1 MITLLDYGMG
11 NLRSVEKALVHVGAE
26 VRVSSSPAEVERAE
40 SLIVPGVGA
49 FGQAMEHLASTGLD
63 RAIVG
68 AVERGARYL
77 GICLG
82 MQLLFESSEE
92 HGSHRGLGLLPG
104 RVVRLPGTLKVPE
117 VGWNQ
122 VTPVREDPLFAGIP
136 DTQFFYFDQSFYCA
150 PSEPSDLLAET
161 EYGLRY
167 ASAVRRGRLSA
178 VQFHPEKSQQHG
190 LRLLRNFAGSA

>member
-1 MITLLDYGMG
+1 VITLLDYGMG

-26 VRVSSSPAEVERAE
+26 VRVTSRPAEVEGAE
-40 SLIVPGVGA
+40 RLVVPGVGA
-49 FGQAMEHLASTGLD
+49 FGQAMDHLRASGLD
-63 RAIVG
+63 RAILA
-68 AVERGARYL
+68 AVARGAGYF

-82 MQLLFESSEE
+82 MQLLFETSEE

-104 RVVRLPGTLKVPE
+104 RVLRLPERVKVPE

-122 VTPVREDPLFAGIP
+122 VTPVRPDPLFEGIP
-136 DTQFFYFDQSFYCA
+136 ESQFFYFDQSFYCE

-178 VQFHPEKSQQHG
+178 VQFHPEKSQKHG
-190 LRLLRNFAGSA
+190 LRMLRNFAGAA